1 MLVREAAVQE
11 VLTAREDASLAEA
24 GGILRNADCGALP
37 VVDADYRLIGFLTDR
52 DIALALA
59 DGDASASAVKV
70 GEAMTRDLQ
79 TCRPDEDVH
88 TALQRMAE
96 HGIRRL
102 PVCTPDQKLLGILS
116 IDDLLLAERR
126 GLEDRELLD
135 ALRRIAHGYRA
146 KREARMIEE
155 HPTV

>member
-1 MLVREAAVQE
+1 MLIRDAAVQE

-24 GGILRNADCGALP
+24 GTLLRNADCGALP
-37 VVDADYRLIGFLTDR
+37 VVDADYRLVGFLTDR
-52 DIALALA
+52 DIAMALA
-59 DGDASASAVKV
+59 DADASASAVRV
-70 GEAMTRDLQ
+70 GEVMTRDVQ
-79 TCRPDEDVH
+79 TCRPDEDVRS
-88 TALQRMAE
+88 ALHRMAE

-126 GLEDRELLD
+126 ELDDRDLLD
-135 ALRRIAHGYRA
+135 ALRRIARGYRE
-146 KREARMIEE
+146 KREARIIEE

>member
-1 MLVREAAVQE
+1 MRVRDAAVQE
-11 VLTAREDASLAEA
+11 VLSVRENASLAEA
-24 GGILRNADCGALP
+24 GTLLRNADCGSLP
-37 VVDADYRLIGFLTDR
+37 VVDDELRLIGILTDR

-59 DGDASASAVKV
+59 DGDASASAMKV

-79 TCRPDEDVH
+79 ICRPDEDVRA
-88 TALQRMAE
+88 ALQRMSE

-116 IDDLLLAERR
+116 IDDLLLAGCR
-126 GLEDRELLD
+126 GLDDREILE
-135 ALRRIAHGYRA
+135 ALRRIARGYRE
-146 KREARMIEE
+146 KREARIIEE

>member
-11 VLTAREDASLAEA
+11 VLSAREDASLAEA
-24 GGILRNADCGALP
+24 GTLLRNADCGALP
-37 VVDADYRLIGFLTDR
+37 VVDADYRLIGILTDR

-79 TCRPDEDVH
+79 TCRPDEDVRV
-88 TALQRMAE
+88 ALRRMAE

-102 PVCTPDQKLLGILS
+102 PVCTADQKLLGILS

-126 GLEDRELLD
+126 GLDDRELLD
-135 ALRRIAHGYRA
+135 ALRRIAGGYRE
-146 KREARMIEE
+146 KREARAIEE

>member
-1 MLVREAAVQE
+1 MRVSEAAVQE
-11 VLTAREDASLAEA
+11 VLTVHEDASLADA
-24 GGILRNADCGALP
+24 GTLLRNADCGSLLI
-37 VVDADYRLIGFLTDR
+37 VDSDYRLTGILTDR

-59 DGDASASAVKV
+59 DGDAAASAVKV

-79 TCRPDEDVH
+79 TCRPDEDVRV
-88 TALQRMAE
+88 ALQRMAE

-126 GLEDRELLD
+126 GLEDRDLID
-135 ALRRIAHGYRA
+135 ALSRIARGYRE
-146 KREARMIEE
+146 KREARIIEE

>member
-1 MLVREAAVQE
+1 MRVSEAAVQE

-24 GGILRNADCGALP
+24 GTLLRNADCGSLL
-37 VVDADYRLIGFLTDR
+37 VIDADYRLIGILTDR

-59 DGDASASAVKV
+59 DGDASASALKV
-70 GEAMTRDLQ
+70 GEAMTRDLE
-79 TCRPDEDVH
+79 TCRPDEDVRI
-88 TALQRMAE
+88 ALRRMAE

-116 IDDLLLAERR
+116 IDDLLLAAPRA
-126 GLEDRELLD
+126 LDDRELLE
-135 ALRRIAHGYRA
+135 ALRRIARGYRE
-146 KREARMIEE
+146 KREARIIEE

>member
-1 MLVREAAVQE
+1 MLVRDAAVQE

-24 GGILRNADCGALP
+24 GTLLRNADCGALP
-37 VVDADYRLIGFLTDR
+37 VVDADYRLVGFLTDR
-52 DIALALA
+52 DIAMALA
-59 DGDASASAVKV
+59 DADASASAVRV
-70 GEAMTRDLQ
+70 GEVMTRDLQ
-79 TCRPDEDVH
+79 TSRPDEDVRA
-88 TALQRMAE
+88 ALRRMAE

-126 GLEDRELLD
+126 ELDDRELLD
-135 ALRRIAHGYRA
+135 ALRRIARGYRE
-146 KREARMIEE
+146 KREARIIEE

>member
-1 MLVREAAVQE
+1 MLVRDAAIQE
-11 VLTAREDASLAEA
+11 VLVAREDASLAEA
-24 GGILRNADCGALP
+24 GTVLRNSDCGVLP
-37 VVDADYRLIGFLTDR
+37 VVDPEYRLVGILTDR

-59 DGDASASAVKV
+59 DGDASASAMKV

-79 TCRPDEDVH
+79 TCRPDEDVRA
-88 TALQRMAE
+88 ALERMAE

-102 PVCTPDQKLLGILS
+102 PVCTPDQRLLGILS

-126 GLEDRELLD
+126 GLEDRDLLD
-135 ALRRIAHGYRA
+135 ALRRIARGYRE
-146 KREARMIEE
+146 KREARAIEE

>member
-11 VLTAREDASLAEA
+11 VLSAREDASLAEA
-24 GGILRNADCGALP
+24 GTLLRNADCGALP
-37 VVDADYRLIGFLTDR
+37 VVDADYRLIGILTDR

-79 TCRPDEDVH
+79 TCRPDEDVRV
-88 TALQRMAE
+88 ALQRMAE

-102 PVCTPDQKLLGILS
+102 PVCTSEQKLLGILS

-126 GLEDRELLD
+126 GLDDRELLD
-135 ALRRIAHGYRA
+135 ALRRIAGGYRE
-146 KREARMIEE
+146 KREARAIEE

>member
-11 VLTAREDASLAEA
+11 VLSAREDASLAEA
-24 GGILRNADCGALP
+24 GTLLRNADCGALP
-37 VVDADYRLIGFLTDR
+37 VVDADYRLIGILTDR

-79 TCRPDEDVH
+79 TCRPDEDVRI
-88 TALQRMAE
+88 ALRRMAE

-102 PVCTPDQKLLGILS
+102 PVCTADQKLLGILS

-126 GLEDRELLD
+126 GLDDRELLD
-135 ALRRIAHGYRA
+135 ALRRIADGYRE
-146 KREARMIEE
+146 KREARAIEE